1 MCPVV
6 MVEMD
11 LTRQCEEGRIGMV
24 VGVDLWE
31 KLNLL
36 SWVREA
42 SWWLRI
48 GFLFKLL
55 INII

>member
-1 MCPVV
+1 